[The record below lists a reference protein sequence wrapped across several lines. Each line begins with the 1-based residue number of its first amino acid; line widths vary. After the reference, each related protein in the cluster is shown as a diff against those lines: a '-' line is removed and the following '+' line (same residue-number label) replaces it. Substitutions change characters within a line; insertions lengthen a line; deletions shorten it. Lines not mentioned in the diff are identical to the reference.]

1 MELSGEQLINLE
13 DFKKFILDNNIISV
27 AVGVIIAYSAWDLI
41 QSAVGDIILPGLHF
55 TFLRHLFSTNE
66 FVSSVFEPVNK
77 LNIPRFTKQVLSFL
91 IVILLTYLFIHN
103 IVIKWTETSTNQK
116 PSPLIKSDKSEQ
128 KFHPGIQTRL
138 SPTSYNR

>member
-1 MELSGEQLINLE
+1 MNFSSEQLINLE
-13 DFKKFILDNNIISV
+13 DFNKYIMDNNIISV

-55 TFLRHLFSTNE
+55 AFLRHIFSTNE

-91 IVILLTYLFIHN
+91 IVLIITYLFIHN
-103 IVIKWTETSTNQK
+103 IVMQWTQDPTTHKS
-116 PSPLIKSDKSEQ
+116 SPFIKSESEQ

-138 SPTSYNR
+138 SPSTFQK